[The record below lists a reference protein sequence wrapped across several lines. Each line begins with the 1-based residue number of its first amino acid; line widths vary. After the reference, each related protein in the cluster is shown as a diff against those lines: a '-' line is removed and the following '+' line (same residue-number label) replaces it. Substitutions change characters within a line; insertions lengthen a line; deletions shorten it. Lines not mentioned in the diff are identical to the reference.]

1 MPDHGPPAAVAH
13 GVRMV
18 LLAREGVARDAL
30 RACLCATGVELV
42 LEADPGR
49 IDCGT
54 LRDVAPEAVLVVL
67 DAAVEAQLS
76 RFDEVLLDDAVL
88 VLFEDA
94 ESVAQRDEWENA
106 RWLRHVVAKLNRH
119 GDVLPPR
126 PLAPGRDLAVE
137 TVEACIGSRMP
148 AAAEV
153 PAAEANPPG
162 AALVLA
168 GMGGPDA
175 LRQLLSALPPTFG
188 QPLLIRQRLYGG
200 HYDHLLRQLA
210 RVSALPVQ
218 LAQAGETASP
228 GRVYLLPEDTVAS
241 AEGGLL
247 RFVQGVD
254 DLAGL
259 PASDSTVL
267 LLSGCDAARAEAA
280 EAWAQGGA
288 RLVAQS
294 PETCFDDT
302 AARALMAHGGDAAT
316 PAAMA
321 RRLCAQA

>member
-1 MPDHGPPAAVAH
+1 MRSREPQADAAH
-13 GVRMV
+13 GVRV
-18 LLAREGVARDAL
+18 ALLAREGIARDAL
-30 RACLCATGVELV
+30 RVRLHAVGVELA
-42 LEADPGR
+42 LEADPER

-54 LRDVAPEAVLVVL
+54 LRAAAPEAVLVVL
-67 DAAVEAQLS
+67 DAHVEAQLP
-76 RFDEVLLDDAVL
+76 RFNEVLLDDAVL
-88 VLFEDA
+88 ALYEDA

-126 PLAPGRDLAVE
+126 PAAPRRDLAVE

-175 LRQLLSALPPTFG
+175 LRQLLSALPATFG

-210 RVSALPVQ
+210 RVSALPVH

-228 GRVYLLPEDTVAS
+228 GRVYLLPEDTVAA
-241 AEGGLL
+241 AEGGVL
-247 RFVQGVD
+247 RFIQGGD

-259 PASDSTVL
+259 PAAGSTVL

-302 AARALMAHGGDAAT
+302 AARALLAHGGDAAT